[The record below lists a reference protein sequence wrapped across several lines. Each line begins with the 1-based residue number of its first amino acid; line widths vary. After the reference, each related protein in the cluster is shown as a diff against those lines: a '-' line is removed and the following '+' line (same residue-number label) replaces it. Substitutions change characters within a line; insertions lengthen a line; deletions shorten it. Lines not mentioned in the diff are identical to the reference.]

1 MRAGARQGGQL
12 LSLCDW
18 GECAGAR
25 QGGQLLCMVVACIQA
40 QGKGGNSLVCVT
52 VACVCRR
59 KARGATPSP
68 WAAWRASCLG
78 ATHQSSG
85 RPSWSSWTSRLHRQR
100 WSSNRPPRRRS
111 EWQSLRELRNGLN
124 GEAVA
129 VGSVP
134 HARTPTHKHACMH
147 TLATP
152 HAHTQ
157 THTQA
162 CASTHLQPHTHT
174 HILAPPHPPDTH
186 LHTHTCTHS
195 YPPPPPHTHT
205 HTHYSCLNSVHYVE
219 ADLCSHF
226 QSELRNGL
234 NGEAVVVGSVLHT
247 RTPTHKHACMH
258 TLATPHANT
267 HMQACMRKH
276 TLATTHTHI
285 LAPPP
290 PPPTHTYTHTCTH
303 SCTLV
308 PPPPHTHT
316 HYSCLNSVH
325 YLEADLCSHFQSEL
339 RNGLNGEA
347 VVVGSVPHTR
357 TPTHKHACTHL
368 QPPMHTHKH
377 THTCKHACASTHLQP
392 HTHTHTHTHLH
403 PPTPPTHTYTH
414 TCTHSCTLVP
424 PPPTHTHTHY
434 SCLNSVHYVEA
445 DLCSHFQSDRGGGA
459 AWYRSL
465 QEAEGEGPARDL
477 HQLCRHADQAVQE
490 GQRHRLPQTK

>member
-1 MRAGARQGGQL
+1 MLGEFMWLWHVCRCKANVWLWRVCRLTAN
-12 LSLCDW
+12 LCDCGVCAGLQQIGTSLVCVMVVCVQVQGKGGNSLVYVW
-18 GECAGAR
+18 LCAGAR
-25 QGGQLLCMVVACIQA
+25 QGGQLLCVVVACIQA

-59 KARGATPSP
+59 KARGATPFP

-85 RPSWSSWTSRLHRQR
+85 KPSWSSWTSRLHRQR

-111 EWQSLRELRNGLN
+111 EWQSLWELRNGLN
-124 GEAVA
+124 GEAV
-129 VGSVP
+129 GSVP
-134 HARTPTHKHACMH
+134 HTRTPTHKHACMH

-157 THTQA
+157 THT
-162 CASTHLQPHTHT
+162 
-174 HILAPPHPPDTH
+174 
-186 LHTHTCTHS
+186 
-195 YPPPPPHTHT
+195 
-205 HTHYSCLNSVHYVE
+205 
-219 ADLCSHF
+219 
-226 QSELRNGL
+226 
-234 NGEAVVVGSVLHT
+234 
-247 RTPTHKHACMH
+247 
-258 TLATPHANT
+258 

-276 TLATTHTHI
+276 TLATTHTHTHTY
-285 LAPPP
+285 LHPPT
-290 PPPTHTYTHTCTH
+290 PPTHTYTHTCTH

-308 PPPPHTHT
+308 PPPPTHTHTHT
-316 HYSCLNSVH
+316 HYSGLNSVH
-325 YLEADLCSHFQSEL
+325 YVEADLCSHFQSEL

-357 TPTHKHACTHL
+357 TPTHKHAC
-368 QPPMHTHKH
+368 MHTLATPHAHTQTHTHMQACMRKH
-377 THTCKHACASTHLQP
+377 TLAT
-392 HTHTHTHTHLH
+392 THTHTYLH
-403 PPTPPTHTYTH
+403 PPPPRHTLTHTLAHTH
-414 TCTHSCTLVP
+414 AHLYPP

-445 DLCSHFQSDRGGGA
+445 DLCSHFQSDCGGGA